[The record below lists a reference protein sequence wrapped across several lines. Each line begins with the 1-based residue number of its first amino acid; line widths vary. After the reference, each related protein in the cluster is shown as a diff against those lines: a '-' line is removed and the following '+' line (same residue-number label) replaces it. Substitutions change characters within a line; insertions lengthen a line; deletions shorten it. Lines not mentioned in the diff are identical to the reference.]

1 VDDDDDEVTI
11 IYTERPSYPWDPSQM
26 QADVLILAADITARF
41 AEFMETVAARAAA
54 DSNFTLDQADFAAE
68 AAKQIETLT
77 DEKTE

>member
-1 VDDDDDEVTI
+1 MDDDDEIVVVT
-11 IYTERPSYPWDPSQM
+11 YERPSYPWDPSQM
-26 QADVLILAADITARF
+26 QADVLILAADLTTRF
-41 AEFMETVAARAAA
+41 AEFMELVAARAAA